1 MRAVVQRVD
10 RAEVRV
16 AGDIV
21 AEMQAGLLALIG
33 GAPGDTRSEAES
45 VARKIV
51 NLRVFEDSDRRLSHS
66 LVDRGYS
73 LGVVSQ
79 FTLLAD
85 CRKGR
90 RPSFGSAA
98 PADEAEPLVAA
109 LAAAAA
115 EMGVSVVTGQFGAS
129 MSVEL
134 VNAGPMTLLLDTRD
148 AF

>member
-16 AGDIV
+16 AGERV
-21 AEMQAGLLALIG
+21 AEMRAGLLALVG
-33 GAPGDTRSEAES
+33 VAPGDTRSDAVS
-45 VARKIV
+45 MARKIV
-51 NLRVFEDSDRRLSHS
+51 NLRVFDDSEGRLNHS
-66 LVDRGYS
+66 LVDRGYP

-79 FTLLAD
+79 FTLMAD
-85 CRKGR
+85 CRRGR

-98 PADEAEPLVAA
+98 PAEEAEPLVEAVV
-109 LAAAAA
+109 AAAV
-115 EMGVSVVTGQFGAS
+115 EMGVPVVTGQFGAS